1 MFNITDKP
9 ICKFYLED
17 NRNAKLNIYLE
28 LKHDTKKR
36 TISFGNSEFQI
47 NDNYLMYSPVLNE
60 IILNNTLAYKDTD
73 IVEPEKKDSNPII
86 TIIISVVAGVV
97 VIGGVIIIIIKIC
110 IKKKITPN
118 GPSRNNF
125 NTNIINYNSANNNI
139 QSAQRTIK

>member
-1 MFNITDKP
+1 
-9 ICKFYLED
+9 
-17 NRNAKLNIYLE
+17 
-28 LKHDTKKR
+28 
-36 TISFGNSEFQI
+36 
-47 NDNYLMYSPVLNE
+47 MYSPVLIE

-118 GPSRNNF
+118 GPNRNNY